1 MRFVI
6 CFLLIVA
13 IMLSCVS
20 CSFPFSVGQTTPEDV
35 ETMFNSFNKSEDYV
49 LLTHFE
55 LVIKGEHY
63 DRSEIKYNG
72 KETNILFLEE
82 DGFYSY
88 TYSAEDLL
96 VEFLYTTYD
105 SFETTELYET
115 ELPSKML
122 DGCHYVDNCFWLRL
136 DDPSTDKFKQI
147 YYCWN
152 VVDKTEKIVDEFP
165 FSELSVDNNRS
176 SGYTVDYKSRP
187 DETSTLVIV
196 QNDTGVKKEID
207 KSILSTFEE
216 GRQIEE
222 LKSSTYFRGEQV
234 YIIDDDIYFV
244 LGFGVGFLADIQYYY
259 ILKWNFNTEE
269 CTFITST
276 RFDEFQEWVDDMI
289 ILDSES

>member
-63 DRSEIKYNG
+63 DRSETKYNG

-88 TYSAEDLL
+88 TCSAEDLL

-105 SFETTELYET
+105 SFETIELGEAT
-115 ELPSKML
+115 LPKKIINSFY
-122 DGCHYVDNCFWLRL
+122 GDNCFWFRI

-152 VVDKTEKIVDEFP
+152 VVDKTAKIVDDVDSSYEY
-165 FSELSVDNNRS
+165 SLDNNRTKDYTFIYH
-176 SGYTVDYKSRP
+176 SGVFNN
-187 DETSTLVIV
+187 TLDIID
-196 QNDTGVKKEID
+196 NDTGVNKKIT
-207 KSILSTFEE
+207 KSILRTFEE
-216 GRQIEE
+216 GKQISR
-222 LKSSTYFRGEQV
+222 LNSSIVFAPGQLYVIG
-234 YIIDDDIYFV
+234 DDIYFTASV
-244 LGFGVGFLADIQYYY
+244 GIGFLTDIQYYY

>member
-20 CSFPFSVGQTTPEDV
+20 CSLPFSVGQTTPEDV

-49 LLTHFE
+49 LLTLFE

-72 KETNILFLEE
+72 KETNIVFLEE

-96 VEFLYTTYD
+96 VELLYTTYD

-165 FSELSVDNNRS
+165 YSVLSVDNNRTKDYTFIYH
-176 SGYTVDYKSRP
+176 SGAFNN
-187 DETSTLVIV
+187 TLDIID
-196 QNDTGVKKEID
+196 NDTGVNKIIT
-207 KSILSTFEE
+207 KSILRTFEE
-216 GRQIEE
+216 GKQISR
-222 LKSSTYFRGEQV
+222 LNSSVVFAPKQV
-234 YIIDDDIYFV
+234 YVIGDDIYFTASV
-244 LGFGVGFLADIQYYY
+244 GIGFLADIQYYY

-276 RFDEFQEWVDDMI
+276 RFDKFQEWVDDMI

>member
-20 CSFPFSVGQTTPEDV
+20 CSLPFSVGQTTPEDV

-72 KETNILFLEE
+72 KETNIVFLEE

-105 SFETTELYET
+105 SFETIELGEAT
-115 ELPSKML
+115 LPKKIINSFY
-122 DGCHYVDNCFWLRL
+122 GDNCFWFRI

-152 VVDKTEKIVDEFP
+152 VVDKTKKIVDEFP
-165 FSELSVDNNRS
+165 YSVLSVDNNRS

-187 DETSTLVIV
+187 YETSTLVIV
-196 QNDTGVKKEID
+196 QNDTGVKKKLINP
-207 KSILSTFEE
+207 F
-216 GRQIEE
+216 
-222 LKSSTYFRGEQV
+222 
-234 YIIDDDIYFV
+234 
-244 LGFGVGFLADIQYYY
+244 
-259 ILKWNFNTEE
+259 
-269 CTFITST
+269 
-276 RFDEFQEWVDDMI
+276 
-289 ILDSES
+289 